1 VTSAGFLSHT
11 VIEQNR
17 TGDDDEYDEN
27 SSDTFDHHEE
37 QNLKIR
43 SLRVLA
49 PRSVRKFLNALGPK
63 MRTGGNKRGFSS
75 KWCVCTLVT
84 LALNFGLTLIPHA
97 C

>member
-1 VTSAGFLSHT
+1 MTSAGFLSYT

-63 MRTGGNKRGFSS
+63 MRTGGTRED
-75 KWCVCTLVT
+75 LVV
-84 LALNFGLTLIPHA
+84 NGVSVPWSR
-97 C
+97 